1 MSLLCVNNDIARG
14 RNDGKMCVIVDI
26 KNLDNFFKMSFL
38 DPKINN
44 KVKNDPL
51 KNTNY
56 QQ

>member
-1 MSLLCVNNDIARG
+1 MRLLCVNNDIARG

>member
-1 MSLLCVNNDIARG
+1 
-14 RNDGKMCVIVDI
+14 MCVIVDI

-38 DPKINN
+38 DSKINN

-51 KNTNY
+51 KNTNF